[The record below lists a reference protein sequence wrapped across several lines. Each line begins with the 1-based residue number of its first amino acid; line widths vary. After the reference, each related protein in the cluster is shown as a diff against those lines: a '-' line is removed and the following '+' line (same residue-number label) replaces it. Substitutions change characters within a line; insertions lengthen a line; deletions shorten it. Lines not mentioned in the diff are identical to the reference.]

1 MENRRVKTT
10 DEEMK
15 LSLKENDGE
24 KHTYTTDE
32 EITIEWI
39 NKDDY
44 LTHQPKDFEDIDY

>member
-1 MENRRVKTT
+1 MEKRRVKTT

-15 LSLKENDGE
+15 LSLKKNGDE
-24 KHTYTTDE
+24 KPTHTTDE

-39 NKDDY
+39 NKDDH